1 MMLLTPRLLTRVVL
15 ILIVFALSA
24 CHSDISTP
32 QGIAERFLDA
42 HYIAIDLPT
51 AKSYCTGLALRRVE
65 DEIRL
70 TTGQAIDE
78 HTRKPQVNY
87 RLLEEKPRD
96 EANTSFLYEATFSVD
111 GAGQF
116 QKKVLLTLRQTP
128 EGWRVANYSE
138 FD

>member
-1 MMLLTPRLLTRVVL
+1 MKTRHGILGLAFFLL
-15 ILIVFALSA
+15 ALNACRSDVHSA
-24 CHSDISTP
+24 

-42 HYIAIDLPT
+42 HYVTIDLPA
-51 AKSYCTGLALRRVE
+51 AKVYCTGLALHHVE

-70 TTGQAIDE
+70 TTGQTIDE
-78 HTRKPQVNY
+78 NTRKPQVNY
-87 RLLEEKPRD
+87 RLLEEKSPR
-96 EANTSFLYEATFSVD
+96 EASTSFLYEATFSVD